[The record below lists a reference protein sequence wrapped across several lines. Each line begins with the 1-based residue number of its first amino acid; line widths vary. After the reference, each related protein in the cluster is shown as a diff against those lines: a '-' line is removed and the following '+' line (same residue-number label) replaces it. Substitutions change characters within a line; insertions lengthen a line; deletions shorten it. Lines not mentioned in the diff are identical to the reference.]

1 MKNAIRYYSK
11 FGHSKMMAEAV
22 KDLVGAEPQTVNEP
36 LAECVDTL
44 LLGAGVM
51 MGKVNGDVFKFIN
64 TLSPDKVKRVVCFGS
79 CAIIKSPVPQMR
91 KALEAKGI
99 KVDSREFVCPGAMGP
114 IKAGHPNDEDI
125 KNFRQFVKDVL
136 NN

>member
-22 KDLVGAEPQTVNEP
+22 KDLVGVDPKTVDEP
-36 LAECVDTL
+36 LTETVDTL

-51 MGKVNGDVFKFIN
+51 LGKVNGEVIKFIN
-64 TLSPDKVKRVVCFGS
+64 TLTPDKVKRVVCFGS

-91 KALEAKGI
+91 KALEARGI

-114 IKAGHPNDEDI
+114 IKAGHPNKEDI
-125 KNFRQFVKDVL
+125 AAFRIFVEETI
-136 NN
+136 NQ